1 MKSKLTLLLTIL
13 SVSCIFFSFSQNEE
27 GIVLPIK
34 EAIKRGLI
42 ELKITGAYDSQ
53 IYEEIVDLDG
63 VHFGKCM
70 AIVLKSK
77 TDSMISVRID
87 CGMELIPFDSTFQTM
102 IVTKTV
108 ELPLYPSQ
116 IYATRFYAMCG
127 QIHDN
132 APYIETTYLVG
143 DFADKNTVKLA
154 RYLEKNLIQNMIGQ
168 HALWA
173 YRDKVNFQELKKYG
187 ADSLTINLSNDILEN
202 LSLKNNLN
210 IKKKKSIKTHDAS
223 IKVSKVIVYL
233 FCGVLILLL
242 LIIILLLIRS
252 RK

>member
-1 MKSKLTLLLTIL
+1 MIL
-13 SVSCIFFSFSQNEE
+13 
-27 GIVLPIK
+27 
-34 EAIKRGLI
+34 
-42 ELKITGAYDSQ
+42 
-53 IYEEIVDLDG
+53 
-63 VHFGKCM
+63 
-70 AIVLKSK
+70 
-77 TDSMISVRID
+77 VRID

-102 IVTKTV
+102 IFTKTV

-143 DFADKNTVKLA
+143 GFADKNTVKLA

-168 HALWA
+168 HALLA

-210 IKKKKSIKTHDAS
+210 IKKKKLIKTHDSS